1 VGSPAPGPAGSQLP
15 PDRGNPLLK
24 RLDRL
29 IGIPALVLLGASRRL
44 RGRRAVP
51 EDWQTI
57 GLLKTAAIGDVI
69 LLSGVIRDLRAAH
82 PSARIVLFVTATNAG
97 FARLLDGPDDVIV
110 LPVRAVPRAVREV
123 RAEHVDVFVDFGSWP
138 RFDAL
143 VSVLSGAHCT
153 IGRRTRAQHR
163 HYAYDI
169 VVDHASDRHELDNF
183 RALVAPLGVHS
194 TSDPT
199 IPAPTGPP
207 PLPADYAVLHRWPG
221 GANCAER
228 SWPDDHW
235 RALAEALTARSLD
248 VVLTG
253 GPGDVAATDDIVRDW
268 DAEGSRA
275 HAAAGGTPADCARWL
290 SHSAGVVSVNTGVMH
305 LAAALDVPTI
315 GLSGP
320 TSCRRWGPIGPRAR
334 CVPSPVIPG
343 GYLDLG
349 FERDDRYPDCMD
361 AITVDAVLEEW
372 DALVSGERHAPQPRR
387 EPDSA

>member
-1 VGSPAPGPAGSQLP
+1 MGSPAPGSAASQLP

-110 LPVRAVPRAVREV
+110 LPVRAVPRAVRQV

-143 VSVLSGAHCT
+143 VSVLSGARCT
-153 IGRRTRAQHR
+153 IGRRTPAQHR

-199 IPAPTGPP
+199 IRVPPGPRQLAGP
-207 PLPADYAVLHRWPG
+207 YAVLNRWPG
-221 GANCAER
+221 GANFRER

-235 RALAEALTARSLD
+235 RALAEALNARGLD

-253 GPGDVAATDDIVRDW
+253 GPGDVAPTEAIIRAWTSRGI
-268 DAEGSRA
+268 RA
-275 HAAAGGTPADCARWL
+275 HGAAGGSPADSARWL
-290 SHSAGVVSVNTGVMH
+290 ADSAGVVSVNTGVMH
-305 LAAALDVPTI
+305 LAAALDIPII

-320 TSCRRWGPIGPRAR
+320 TSCRRWGPIGRRAR
-334 CVPSPVIPG
+334 CVPSPVVPD

-349 FERDDRYPDCMD
+349 FECDGRYPDCMA
-361 AITVDAVLEEW
+361 AISVAAVLGAW
-372 DALVSGERHAPQPRR
+372 DALVPDEELAPR
-387 EPDSA
+387 PDGGTA